1 VSFKAVSQLLCSHK
15 GREEWFSLGENH
27 EKFVR
32 FGVHQLRNRWS
43 VRAMTAQDIDD
54 VLVLAAS
61 SVEAPHWTR
70 RDYEQILCPEALTR
84 CGVVALSGDSCLT
97 GFAVA
102 SWLAQETAAEIE
114 GLVVAEKY
122 RRQGIGSA
130 LIAACM
136 AWAAES
142 GASSIRLEVRASN
155 TAALALYHRRGFSAA
170 GRRRDYY
177 STPVEDAVLLQAP
190 LAQTPL

>member
-1 VSFKAVSQLLCSHK
+1 
-15 GREEWFSLGENH
+15 
-27 EKFVR
+27 
-32 FGVHQLRNRWS
+32 
-43 VRAMTAQDIDD
+43 MTAQDIDD

-70 RDYEQILCPEALTR
+70 LHYEQIVHTGPTAVLTR
-84 CGVVALSGDSCLT
+84 CSVVALSDSCLT

-102 SWLAQETAAEIE
+102 SWLAEETAAEIE

-130 LIAACM
+130 LIGACM
-136 AWAAES
+136 AWAAKS
-142 GASSIRLEVRASN
+142 GASSMRLEVRASN
-155 TAALALYHRRGFSAA
+155 AAALALYHRRGFSAA
-170 GRRRDYY
+170 GRRRGYY
-177 STPVEDAVLLQAP
+177 STPTEDAVLLQAP